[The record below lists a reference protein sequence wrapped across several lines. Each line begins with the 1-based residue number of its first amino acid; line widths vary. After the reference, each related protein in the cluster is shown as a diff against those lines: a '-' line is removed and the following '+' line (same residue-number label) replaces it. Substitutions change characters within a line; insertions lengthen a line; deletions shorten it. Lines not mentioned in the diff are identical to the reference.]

1 MSLRGVL
8 ILVKPLGYKGLAI
21 ATAVSAYIGLFLFN
35 RSMKKKIEGY
45 SSKDNYIVFAKALF
59 AALIMGLGVKLVYG
73 IVGASLVGG
82 LLLKLI
88 ALLSAVG
95 VGVIIYAIVMHFL
108 KVEEYEMI
116 FDMFFGVVKRKIKKL
131 QK

>member
-1 MSLRGVL
+1 
-8 ILVKPLGYKGLAI
+8 
-21 ATAVSAYIGLFLFN
+21 
-35 RSMKKKIEGY
+35 MKKKIEGY

-73 IVGASLVGG
+73 ILATSLVGG